1 MSTIFGTDGVRGVAN
16 RDLTAELAF
25 KLGRAGAH
33 VLARGNGRGPV
44 VIGRDTRISGD
55 MLEAALKAG
64 ILSAGMD
71 VLDAGVLPT
80 PGVAF
85 LTRELGAV
93 AGAVI
98 SASHNP
104 VEDNGIKFFGASGY
118 KLSDELE
125 EEISGLVTNSL
136 AGVASPEGGSLGRV
150 YRVEDAVARYVDYAA
165 ARVPVPACGLK
176 VVVDCANGAAFQAA
190 PAVLNR
196 FLRGVTAINDRPDG
210 VNINHRCGST
220 HPEELCRTVVDA
232 GADLGF
238 ALDGDADR
246 VLACDSRGRLVD
258 GDRIMYLL
266 ARYFRDKGLLALDT
280 VVVTVMS
287 NLGLHLA
294 LRQDGFAVRETKVGD
309 RYVLEDLL
317 HSGARFGGEQSGHII
332 HLDFNTTGDGIL
344 TMLHILKAV
353 AGFGQPLDALV
364 AGMEQLP
371 QMMENVSVADK
382 AAVMASGILAAAV
395 ERQEKVLAGQGRVLV
410 RPSGTEPLVRVMAEA
425 RDEALM
431 RRVVAELVAVVK
443 DADREVVR
451 AGR

>member
-16 RDLTAELAF
+16 HDLTAELAF
-25 KLGRAGAH
+25 MLGRAGAH
-33 VLARGNGRGPV
+33 VLARGSRRGPV

-71 VLDAGVLPT
+71 VLDAGVVPT
-80 PGVAF
+80 PAVAF
-85 LTRELGAV
+85 LTRDLGAV

-104 VEDNGIKFFGASGY
+104 VEDNGIKFFGANGY
-118 KLSDELE
+118 KLSDDLE
-125 EEISGLVTNSL
+125 EEISDLIAERLTGVT
-136 AGVASPEGGSLGRV
+136 SPVGSLIGRV

-165 ARVPVPACGLK
+165 SRVPVPAAGLK
-176 VVVDCANGAAFQAA
+176 VVVDCANGAAFLAA
-190 PAVLNR
+190 PAVLKR
-196 FLRGVTAINDRPDG
+196 FLSGVAAINDSPDG
-210 VNINHRCGST
+210 VNINRRCGST
-220 HPEELCRTVVDA
+220 HPEELCKTVVET

-246 VLACDSRGRLVD
+246 VLACDCRGRLVD

-266 ARYFRDKGLLALDT
+266 ARYFRERDLLPLDT

-294 LRQDGFAVRETKVGD
+294 LRQDGLSVRETRVGD

-317 HSGARFGGEQSGHII
+317 HTGARFGGEQSGHII

-344 TMLHILKAV
+344 TMLHVIKAV
-353 AGFGQPLDALV
+353 AELGRPLDALV
-364 AGMEQLP
+364 EGMERLP
-371 QMMENVSVADK
+371 QMMENVPVTDK
-382 AAVMASGILAAAV
+382 TAVMASGVLAAAV
-395 ERQEKVLAGQGRVLV
+395 ERQEEVLAGQGRVLV

-425 RDEALM
+425 RDEDLL
-431 RRVVAELVAVVK
+431 RLVVAELVEVVRNT
-443 DADREVVR
+443 DREVVR
-451 AGR
+451 TGN